1 MTAEPV
7 GILGL
12 RVGEFLDSVAARTS
26 APGGGASAAVV
37 TALAAGLVAMAGR
50 FTDPAKI
57 PPDTVDRADALR
69 ARAGPLADAD
79 AAAYAAF
86 LEATH
91 LPKGSDERGAA
102 VTAALSDASEVPLE
116 IAEVAAEVADLGQR
130 LARDGNPNLRLDAVA
145 GVLLASAAANA
156 AALLV
161 AENLRRTPDDP
172 RPGQAAA
179 AAEAAGTAARSVL
192 SEQS

>member
-1 MTAEPV
+1 M
-7 GILGL
+7 
-12 RVGEFLDSVAARTS
+12 
-26 APGGGASAAVV
+26 
-37 TALAAGLVAMAGR
+37 
-50 FTDPAKI
+50 
-57 PPDTVDRADALR
+57 
-69 ARAGPLADAD
+69 
-79 AAAYAAF
+79 
-86 LEATH
+86 
-91 LPKGSDERGAA
+91 
-102 VTAALSDASEVPLE
+102 PLE

-172 RPGQAAA
+172 RTGQAAA